1 MQQLTISYFSIDR
14 FYMQQYDV
22 GDDDSTSDDDE
33 GHVLVDVAADTSASL
48 FTNSLI

>member
-1 MQQLTISYFSIDR
+1 MSSASKDR

-22 GDDDSTSDDDE
+22 GDDDTTSDDDE
-33 GHVLVDVAADTSASL
+33 GHIHVDVAADTSASL